1 MTEHE
6 WLTSVDLGAMVY
18 ILPAQNERK
27 WRLFAVACCQ
37 CIRHLLHDARSQNAI
52 AVIETMAECGGR
64 HDELVAA
71 HQAACD
77 ALADSRPERKR
88 HPVEDVARVI
98 AIPTFEA
105 KSSAQATAGWVV
117 GVIGELAW
125 KTAVG
130 QNRRHQKLAR
140 QNAWRDM
147 AVKQCA
153 LLRCIFSNPFRQ
165 VPIAG
170 RSLLAWN
177 DSTIPKLAQAI
188 YEAQAFDR
196 LPVLA
201 DALEEAGCQDE
212 DMLNHCRRPGVHV
225 KGCWVFD
232 LVLGKE

>member
-1 MTEHE
+1 M
-6 WLTSVDLGAMVY
+6 
-18 ILPAQNERK
+18 
-27 WRLFAVACCQ
+27 
-37 CIRHLLHDARSQNAI
+37 
-52 AVIETMAECGGR
+52 
-64 HDELVAA
+64 
-71 HQAACD
+71 
-77 ALADSRPERKR
+77 
-88 HPVEDVARVI
+88 
-98 AIPTFEA
+98 
-105 KSSAQATAGWVV
+105 
-117 GVIGELAW
+117 
-125 KTAVG
+125 
-130 QNRRHQKLAR
+130 
-140 QNAWRDM
+140 
-147 AVKQCA
+147 
-153 LLRCIFSNPFRQ
+153 LRCIFSNPFRQ